1 MKRYTFKAMIEAGP
15 GGGAGVAFPYSVEEE
30 FGVRGNVPVKA
41 TLDGV
46 AYTGSLMNCG
56 VGPHM
61 LGVLKSVR
69 AKTGKKPGD
78 SIDVVVWKDEEVR
91 KAEVPAEFRNLM
103 KKEGVLPFFE
113 KLSYTHQKEYC
124 RWISEAKKEET
135 RQSRIVKSVQMLRDK
150 VKTPD

>member
-1 MKRYTFKAMIEAGP
+1 MKRYTFKAKIEAGP

-46 AYTGSLMNCG
+46 AYAGSLMKCG

-61 LGVLKSVR
+61 LGVLKAVR
-69 AKTGKKPGD
+69 AQTGKGPGD
-78 SIDVVVWKDEEVR
+78 SIDVVVWKDDEAR
-91 KAEVPAEFRNLM
+91 KAEVPAEFAKLMRN
-103 KKEGVLPFFE
+103 EGVLPFFE

-124 RWISEAKKEET
+124 RWITKAKKEET
-135 RQSRIVKSVQMLRDK
+135 RQARIAKAIQMLKDK

>member
-1 MKRYTFKAMIEAGP
+1 MKRYTFKARIEAGP
-15 GGGAGVAFPYSVEEE
+15 GGGAGVAFPYSVEDE

-61 LGVLKSVR
+61 LAVLKSVR
-69 AKTGKKPGD
+69 AKTGKGPGD
-78 SIDVVVWKDEEVR
+78 AIDVVVWKDEEVR
-91 KAEVPAEFRNLM
+91 KADVPAEFKQQL
-103 KKEGVLPFFE
+103 KKEGMLSLFE

-124 RWISEAKKEET
+124 RWINEAKKEET
-135 RQSRIVKSVQMLRDK
+135 RQARLAKSIQMLREG
-150 VKTPD
+150 VKTPG